1 MMDSGNQIPTNLVE
15 SLTKLCADHKNTVYI
30 ITGNKMEGTIF
41 SEIKNLGLACE
52 YGYTFYD
59 NMDEVSI

>member
-1 MMDSGNQIPTNLVE
+1 M
-15 SLTKLCADHKNTVYI
+15 CADPKNTVYI

-59 NMDEVSI
+59 NMDEVNKYLNYWMSKWHL